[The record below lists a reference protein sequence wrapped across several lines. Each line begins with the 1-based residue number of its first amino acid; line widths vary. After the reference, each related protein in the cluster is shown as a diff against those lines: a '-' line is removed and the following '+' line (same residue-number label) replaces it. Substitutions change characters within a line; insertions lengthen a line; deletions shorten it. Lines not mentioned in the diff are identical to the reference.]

1 MAQAIHSDHRG
12 VPVTAG
18 NQTAVNAL
26 DAATDAYLGFRRDA
40 GDKLKAVFA
49 ADPDMAMA
57 HVVRGYFMNLMG
69 NRSLMS
75 RAQKSAAEAEARSEG
90 LTDREKLHIAAL
102 DAWNAGEFRRAAW
115 LWEEILLEHPRDVFA
130 LRLAHF
136 AHFYLGQI
144 ADHRDSLARVMGD
157 WNVDVPGYQYV
168 LGMRAFGLEEAGNY
182 EEAERVGR
190 QAVDI
195 DPTDTWSIHAVAH
208 VMEMTGRAKEGIAW
222 IERDVP
228 KWDGIVHNFANHV
241 WWHKAMFHLELDDV
255 AGVLDLYDNRFWTEP
270 SEDYLDQSNATA
282 MLMRLEFRGVDVG
295 DRWQQLAEL
304 AAKRIEDQVLPFADA
319 HYMLALAG
327 RDGERAEGLLDSISA
342 YTDAYD
348 NAMADIY
355 RRVGLPLA
363 EAIEAYGRGAYAE
376 TVDLLLPIR
385 YSVVEIG
392 GSHAQR
398 DVFHQLLIQAARRA
412 GRYKLARALLLER
425 TALKPFSAQAWR
437 ELDAVQADLART
449 A

>member
-1 MAQAIHSDHRG
+1 
-12 VPVTAG
+12 
-18 NQTAVNAL
+18 
-26 DAATDAYLGFRRDA
+26 
-40 GDKLKAVFA
+40 
-49 ADPDMAMA
+49 
-57 HVVRGYFMNLMG
+57 
-69 NRSLMS
+69 
-75 RAQKSAAEAEARSEG
+75 
-90 LTDREKLHIAAL
+90 
-102 DAWNAGEFRRAAW
+102 
-115 LWEEILLEHPRDVFA
+115 
-130 LRLAHF
+130 
-136 AHFYLGQI
+136 
-144 ADHRDSLARVMGD
+144 
-157 WNVDVPGYQYV
+157 
-168 LGMRAFGLEEAGNY
+168 
-182 EEAERVGR
+182 
-190 QAVDI
+190 